1 MNRIIIPTPEPSSP
15 LAPFGVLGFFHS
27 GNLSLQLNL
36 IESIVLS
43 ADGELTVTMHS
54 GHCHLLAADAAKIF
68 LADANEFVK
77 RLLERVNQPQ
87 IVSVAPGS
95 QLRTH

>member
-1 MNRIIIPTPEPSSP
+1 MNRIILPTPEPSSP
-15 LAPFGVLGFFHS
+15 LAPFGVLGFFQS

-43 ADGELTVTMHS
+43 AENEITVTMHS
-54 GHCHLLAADAAKIF
+54 GHCHLLSADAGKIF

-77 RLLERVNQPQ
+77 RLLQQMQQPQ
-87 IVSVAPGS
+87 IVGVPPGT
-95 QLRTH
+95 QIRTH